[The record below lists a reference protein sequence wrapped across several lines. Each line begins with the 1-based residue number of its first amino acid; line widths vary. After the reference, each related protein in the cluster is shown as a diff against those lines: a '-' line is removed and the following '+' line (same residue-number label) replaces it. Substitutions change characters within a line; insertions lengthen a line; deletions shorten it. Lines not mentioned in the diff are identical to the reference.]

1 MVRDKGNS
9 EYPLDLGRTANNH
22 YLSTQRE
29 RAMPIINRIAEFQ
42 DDMIAWRRD
51 IHAHPETS
59 FEEVRTSDVVADR
72 LTEFGIEVDR
82 GLAGTGVVGTLAGAR
97 GDGPAIGLR
106 ADLDALDILEK
117 NTFDHK
123 STIDGKMHACGH
135 DGHMTMLLGAA
146 RYLAETRNFAGTV
159 HFIFQP
165 AEENEGGARVMVEE
179 GLFDRFPVAAVFGMH
194 NMPGLEIGEMAVR
207 GGPIM
212 AAFDIFEIIVTGHG
226 THAAAPHLGTD
237 AILAA
242 SEIVTALQSIASRR
256 VDPQDSVVISV
267 TQIHGGD
274 TWNVIP
280 EDVVLRGT
288 ARAFRPEVQDLAEAS
303 IRRIANG
310 VAATHDMTVAIDYQR
325 RYPPTINDHAEAE
338 FTARVM
344 ARVVGEDNVHRN
356 KNPKMASEDFAYM
369 LNEKPG
375 AYVWLGNGPGE
386 GGCLLHNPSY
396 DFNDDA
402 LCIGASYWSR
412 LIETRLGD
420 GGSS

>member
-1 MVRDKGNS
+1 
-9 EYPLDLGRTANNH
+9 
-22 YLSTQRE
+22 
-29 RAMPIINRIAEFQ
+29 MPIINRIAEFR
-42 DDMIAWRRD
+42 DDMTAWRRD
-51 IHAHPETS
+51 IHAHPETA
-59 FEEVRTSDVVADR
+59 FEEVRTSDVVAKR
-72 LTEFGIEVDR
+72 LAEFGIEVDR
-82 GLAGTGVVGTLAGAR
+82 GLAGTGVVGTLKGAR

-106 ADLDALDILEK
+106 ADLDALHIHEK

-135 DGHMTMLLGAA
+135 DGHTTMLLGAA

-165 AEENEGGARVMVEE
+165 AEENEGGARVMVEQ
-179 GLFDRFPVAAVFGMH
+179 GLFNKFPVESVFGMH

-212 AAFDIFEIIVTGHG
+212 AAFDIFEITVTGHG
-226 THAAAPHLGTD
+226 THAAAPHLGKD
-237 AILAA
+237 AVLAA
-242 SEIVTALQSIASRR
+242 AEIVTALQTIASRT
-256 VDPQDSVVISV
+256 VDPQASVVVSV

-288 ARAFRPEVQDLAEAS
+288 VRAFQPEIQDLAEAS
-303 IRRIANG
+303 IRRIAEG
-310 VAATHDMTVAIDYQR
+310 VAAAHDMTVAIDYQR
-325 RYPPTINDHAEAE
+325 RYPPTINDATEAE
-338 FTARVM
+338 FAAQVM
-344 ARVVGEDNVHRN
+344 AGVVGGDNVFRN

-402 LCIGASYWSR
+402 LTSGASYWSR
-412 LIETRLGD
+412 LVETRLGD
-420 GGSS
+420 GGAS